1 MGYCH
6 IWHGKIL
13 KSQWCKMI
21 TSYLLIPSTNYQ
33 GKVLSLSPS
42 GLLLFNSV
50 KCDSNRNSHCMN
62 WILVINN
69 IIYGRRG
76 EGLIPKL
83 ILTNMGGN
91 VGGGA
96 KCRISY
102 SRPDR
107 QGTSY
112 LVRRPASNPIIQLS
126 RQIPTELMWLWGA
139 GHFWKKTKLG
149 EETTYKPQMFPW
161 SHHTVSILRL
171 G

>member
-107 QGTSY
+107 QGTSN
-112 LVRRPASNPIIQLS
+112 LVRRPASNPLIQLS
-126 RQIPTELMWLWGA
+126 RQIPTELMWLLLKWPSGQTA
-139 GHFWKKTKLG
+139 TSVHRAWMCLQFTDIW
-149 EETTYKPQMFPW
+149 W
-161 SHHTVSILRL
+161 A
-171 G
+171 

>member
-1 MGYCH
+1 MKNKSVANDLKWSKTWNKAINYFCIMAPPPLHMGYCH

-91 VGGGA
+91 VGGGGPNA
-96 KCRISY
+96 
-102 SRPDR
+102 
-107 QGTSY
+107 GF
-112 LVRRPASNPIIQLS
+112 PILGQTDKALQTWFEDQLQT
-126 RQIPTELMWLWGA
+126 R
-139 GHFWKKTKLG
+139 
-149 EETTYKPQMFPW
+149 
-161 SHHTVSILRL
+161 
-171 G
+171 